1 MGHGSWAGALLI
13 VRQQQPSASLL
24 LVDCLTSQCGPA
36 LDNVPTDVV
45 QSKYFRAM
53 LKSYDANADPP
64 SINKVK
70 DQFRVLE
77 ANIRQVKL
85 LTMSGGF
92 VTITLIIA
100 KQSYCGMTAHWIDK
114 HSKFHSS

>member
-1 MGHGSWAGALLI
+1 
-13 VRQQQPSASLL
+13 
-24 LVDCLTSQCGPA
+24 
-36 LDNVPTDVV
+36 
-45 QSKYFRAM
+45 M

-92 VTITLIIA
+92 VTITLII
-100 KQSYCGMTAHWIDK
+100 GDMLLNNLTVE
-114 HSKFHSS
+114 